1 MEESQ
6 KINGKKRL
14 PSIPSNYVSLLQLKE
29 RWIKEKEGKQKGKE
43 EKQETQQ
50 KHEEKETN
58 VEERINDEVSGR
70 ESRKN
75 RQIPRFDR
83 GNAKHVAGGKPR
95 DEKTAAANDFDNE
108 KKGKELKK
116 KRWKSKNNKRNRMEE
131 KARAANEGEEL
142 TGGTSKAPLP
152 TGGEHSKGEEKL
164 IGDELQAPELTSVEE
179 ENIEARRELGLSSI
193 PRTHDRTE
201 EVERKFQAM
210 SMNGEI
216 RRGGYRGYGGQNV
229 HLNYRGGKSER
240 NRRYNGVRFDR
251 RGEGNQSNEGMAWV
265 RKGEIKDQ
273 NVSAI
278 QSSSCSSKDLH

>member
-1 MEESQ
+1 MEVSQ

-14 PSIPSNYVSLLQLKE
+14 PSIPSNYVTLLQLQE

-58 VEERINDEVSGR
+58 FEERVNDEVSGR

-75 RQIPRFDR
+75 RQIPLFDR
-83 GNAKHVAGGKPR
+83 GNGKHVAEGKPR
-95 DEKTAAANDFDNE
+95 DEKTAAAKDFDNE

-116 KRWKSKNNKRNRMEE
+116 RWKSKNKKRNEMKE

-152 TGGEHSKGEEKL
+152 TGVEHSKGEEKL
-164 IGDELQAPELTSVEE
+164 IGDELQAPELASVEE

-201 EVERKFQAM
+201 EIGRKFQAM

-216 RRGGYRGYGGQNV
+216 RRGDHRRYGEQNV

-240 NRRYNGVRFDR
+240 NRRYNGVKFDR
-251 RGEGNQSNEGMAWV
+251 RGEGNQRNEGMAWV
-265 RKGEIKDQ
+265 RKGEFKDQ

-278 QSSSCSSKDLH
+278 QSSSCSSKD